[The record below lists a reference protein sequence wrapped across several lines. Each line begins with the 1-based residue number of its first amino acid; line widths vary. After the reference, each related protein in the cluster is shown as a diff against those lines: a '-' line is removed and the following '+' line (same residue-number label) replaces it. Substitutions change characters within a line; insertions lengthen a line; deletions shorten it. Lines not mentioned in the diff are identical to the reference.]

1 MPNSILGN
9 KLLIKESNPPG
20 RPSLLLQGQAILF
33 GHETSNKL
41 VSLHA
46 TKIWQ

>member
-1 MPNSILGN
+1 MPNSILDN

-20 RPSLLLQGQAILF
+20 RPSLQGQAILF